1 MKSGSM
7 APESSSVRQ
16 PSFAVLLAA
25 YGSPRNPD
33 DIPGYLRDVRGGR
46 PTPPGVVDELRHRYA
61 AIGGASPLL
70 ERSQDQARGLAS
82 RLARG
87 TPVYLGMRHWH
98 PYIAEVMAE
107 IRGEGHNRIV
117 AVPLAPHF
125 SRLSIGAY
133 AAAIDR
139 ARESAEVRLVRAWF
153 DHPQFLEAVAAR
165 IREALERFPANL
177 RDDVAIVFTA
187 HSLPR
192 RILAEQDPYP
202 DQLQASMDGVL
213 SRLGNHTATL
223 AYQSAGRTDEPWLGP
238 DAADTLRELAARGIR
253 QVLICPI
260 GFVSDHLEVLYDIDI
275 ELQALAG
282 TLGIRLERTESLNDH
297 PLLLE
302 ALASRVREAAREA
315 GWA

>member
-1 MKSGSM
+1 M
-7 APESSSVRQ
+7 APGSLSVRQ
-16 PSFAVLLAA
+16 PPFAVLLAA

-33 DIPGYLRDVRGGR
+33 EVPAYLSDVRGGR
-46 PTPPGVVDELRHRYA
+46 ATPPAVVEELRHRYA
-61 AIGGASPLL
+61 AIGGSSPLL
-70 ERSQDQARGLAS
+70 RRSQDQARGLAS
-82 RLARG
+82 RLEA

-98 PYIAEVMAE
+98 PYIADVMAE
-107 IRGEGHNRIV
+107 IRRAGHQRIV

-133 AAAIDR
+133 AAAIDAAR
-139 ARESAEVRLVRAWF
+139 ASTEVKLVAAWF
-153 DHPQFLEAVAAR
+153 DHPAFLDGVAGR
-165 IREALERFPANL
+165 VSEALERFPPKD
-177 RDDVAIVFTA
+177 RDQVAIVFTA

-202 DQLQASMDGVL
+202 DQLQASMNGVM
-213 SRLGNHTATL
+213 SRLGPRIARL

-238 DAADTLRELAARGIR
+238 DVSDTVRELAGAGIHN
-253 QVLICPI
+253 VVICPI

-275 ELQALAG
+275 ELQALSRN
-282 TLGIRLERTESLNDH
+282 LGVRLERTESLNDH

-302 ALASRVREAAREA
+302 ALAARVREAASQA

>member
-1 MKSGSM
+1 M
-7 APESSSVRQ
+7 APESWSVRQ

-33 DIPGYLRDVRGGR
+33 EVPAYLSDVRGGR
-46 PTPPGVVDELRHRYA
+46 ATPQAVVEELRHRYA
-61 AIGGASPLL
+61 AIGGSSPLL
-70 ERSQDQARGLAS
+70 LRSQDQARGLAS
-82 RLARG
+82 RLDD

-98 PYIAEVMAE
+98 PYIADVMAE
-107 IRGEGHNRIV
+107 IRGAGYQRIV

-133 AAAIDR
+133 SAAIDA
-139 ARESAEVRLVRAWF
+139 ARTSAEVRLVAAWF
-153 DHPQFLEAVAAR
+153 DHPSFLDAVAAR
-165 IREALERFPANL
+165 VCDALERFPEAV
-177 RDDVAIVFTA
+177 RADVTIVFTA

-202 DQLQASMDGVL
+202 DQLQASVDGVL
-213 SRLGNHTATL
+213 SRLGPRAAQL

-238 DAADTLRELAARGIR
+238 DASDTVRELAREGIR
-253 QVLICPI
+253 NVLICPI

-275 ELQALAG
+275 ELQGLSRS
-282 TLGIRLERTESLNDH
+282 LGVRLERTESLNDH

-302 ALASRVREAAREA
+302 ALAERVREAARQA
-315 GWA
+315 GWV

>member
-16 PSFAVLLAA
+16 PGYAVLLAA
-25 YGSPRNPD
+25 YGSPRNADEVPA
-33 DIPGYLRDVRGGR
+33 YLSDVRGGR
-46 PTPPGVVDELRHRYA
+46 ATPPAVVEELRHRYA
-61 AIGGASPLL
+61 AIGGSSPLL
-70 ERSQDQARGLAS
+70 ARSQSQARGLAS
-82 RLARG
+82 RLDHG

-98 PYIAEVMAE
+98 PYIADVMAE
-107 IRGEGHNRIV
+107 IRRDGHQRIV

-133 AAAIDR
+133 SAAIDAAR
-139 ARESAEVRLVRAWF
+139 ATAQVRLVGAWF
-153 DHPQFLEAVAAR
+153 DHPAFLDAVAAR
-165 IREALERFPANL
+165 VREALERFPAAV
-177 RDDVAIVFTA
+177 RGEVAIVFTA

-202 DQLQASMDGVL
+202 DQLLASVDGVL
-213 SRLGNHTATL
+213 GRLGPRSARL

-238 DAADTLRELAARGIR
+238 DVSDMVRHLAGDGIR
-253 QVLICPI
+253 NLLICPI

-275 ELQALAG
+275 ELQALAES
-282 TLGIRLERTESLNDH
+282 LDLRLERTESLNDH

-302 ALASRVREAAREA
+302 ALAARVREAALAA
-315 GWA
+315 GWT